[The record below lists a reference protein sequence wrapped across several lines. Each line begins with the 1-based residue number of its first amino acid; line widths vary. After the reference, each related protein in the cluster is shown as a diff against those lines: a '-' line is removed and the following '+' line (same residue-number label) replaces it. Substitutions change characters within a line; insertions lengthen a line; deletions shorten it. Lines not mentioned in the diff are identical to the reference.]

1 MIRDVTGLN
10 ESRDASTPDVNALVG
25 VQKLAAAN
33 SNVATRHILQAGL
46 YLTLKTCENIALRV
60 NDSLMFPLT
69 RMALINSITNFN
81 TQTLDELMTVN
92 LHDFGI
98 FIELEPDEEEKSK
111 LEENI
116 QTALRT
122 QSINLEDAIDIR
134 QVNNLKLANQLLRK
148 KRKEKQEEQQES
160 KMAEIEAQGQA
171 QSETAER
178 SALAEMQKQ
187 EALTSSKVQIEQAK
201 AQFEMEKLQTE
212 AKIKRELMGL
222 EFDYQMQLAKLA
234 SQGVTQKEKEIEDRK
249 DNRTKLQATQQSEM
263 ITQRKQ
269 DGLPI
274 NFESAGNDNLGGIG
288 LEQFNPQ

>member
-1 MIRDVTGLN
+1 
-10 ESRDASTPDVNALVG
+10 
-25 VQKLAAAN
+25 
-33 SNVATRHILQAGL
+33 
-46 YLTLKTCENIALRV
+46 
-60 NDSLMFPLT
+60 MFPLT

-178 SALAEMQKQ
+178 SAFHIVL
-187 EALTSSKVQIEQAK
+187 
-201 AQFEMEKLQTE
+201 
-212 AKIKRELMGL
+212 
-222 EFDYQMQLAKLA
+222 
-234 SQGVTQKEKEIEDRK
+234 
-249 DNRTKLQATQQSEM
+249 
-263 ITQRKQ
+263 
-269 DGLPI
+269 
-274 NFESAGNDNLGGIG
+274 
-288 LEQFNPQ
+288 